1 MRHANPSMRILQTAN
16 GGLSMRS
23 IVAFSILVGTL
34 NVRHIIHENLI
45 RAFLSMNIASSYRI
59 TLAES
64 FEKEVVGMKSN
75 SSPTMPRKRF

>member
-1 MRHANPSMRILQTAN
+1 MRHANPSMRFLQTAN

-23 IVAFSILVGTL
+23 IVAFSIPVGAL
-34 NVRHIIHENLI
+34 NVRYIIHENLI
-45 RAFLSMNIASSYRI
+45 RGFLSMNIASSYRI

-64 FEKEVVGMKSN
+64 FEKEAVGMKSN